1 MSGPKG
7 GRASVGGSG
16 DAALALAAIGV
27 VALPVIAAGLVG
39 YGVYKGTQAAAR
51 GIDKA
56 MKEHEKHKDDMSREI
71 VSKERPVLSLISNA
85 ELRWQNEKRSLDA
98 ARKKAEDELKKLR
111 STAGTPQTKKDAEE
125 VFRKAEELFAEAE
138 TLNGKFNAANV
149 KSKEKFAEAKRSTGS
164 SARTVRG
171 IVSEGQSAADQAVG
185 AVNQAA
191 ESARSAKLVYEETL
205 LIVQQKAAAE
215 RQEELQRQNA
225 RTSIDGAKSELQA
238 DNLTFIQ
245 DWLGNEST
253 EMIDKSVQQA
263 ETAFNAKKYEAG
275 TQLAREAVT
284 MYRKFYSTA
293 LETKQHF
300 ENREIITDAIT
311 AALTDLQYDE
321 PDVNYEPLDGSENA
335 MLGNI
340 CIFAKSKGETGDMR
354 LAIGMDGKVNID
366 VDNIPEGQETEC
378 HQRLLDLQSKVSDVV
393 DFDITDWGRAK
404 DVKPVHGDG
413 IRVKQQIRQQEK
425 VRQRSR

>member
-7 GRASVGGSG
+7 GRAAVGGAG

-27 VALPVIAAGLVG
+27 IALPVAAAGLVG
-39 YGVYKGTQAAAR
+39 YGIYKGTQAAAR
-51 GIDKA
+51 GIDKTL
-56 MKEHEKHKDDMSREI
+56 KEREKRRNDMAAEI
-71 VSKERPVLSLISNA
+71 ASKERPVLSLISNA
-85 ELRWQNEKRSLDA
+85 ENRWQNEKRPLDA
-98 ARKKAEDELKKLR
+98 ARQKAETEWQKLR
-111 STAGTPQTKKDAEE
+111 SSAGTPQAKKEAEE
-125 VFRKAEELFAEAE
+125 TFRRAEELFAEAE
-138 TLNGKFNAANV
+138 SLYGKFNTANV
-149 KSKEKFAEAKRSTGS
+149 QSKEKFSEAKRKTGS
-164 SARTVRG
+164 SVRTVRS
-171 IVSEGQSAADQAVG
+171 IVSEGQSAADRAVG

-191 ESARSAKLVYEETL
+191 ESARNAKLIYEETL
-205 LIVQQKAAAE
+205 LIIQQKAAAE
-215 RQEELQRQNA
+215 RKEELRRQNA
-225 RTSIDGAKSELQA
+225 RTSIDSAASELQA

-245 DWLGNEST
+245 DWLGNEAAELIQQSMQNA
-253 EMIDKSVQQA
+253 EKAFHAKQYEDGVQKSQ
-263 ETAFNAKKYEAG
+263 
-275 TQLAREAVT
+275 EAVA

-293 LETKQHF
+293 LETKQKF

-321 PDVNYEPLDGSENA
+321 PDVNYEPLADGGNA

-340 CIFAKSKGETGDMR
+340 TIFAKSKGESGDMR

-378 HQRLLDLQSKVSDVV
+378 HQRLLDLQTKVSDVV

-413 IRVKQQIRQQEK
+413 IRVRQQIQQQEK
-425 VRQRSR
+425 IRQRSL